1 MEKHNGWRL
10 QDVVILLKILTFSN
24 KDWKL
29 ANISNPLIIYISE
42 VSGALESRKK
52 YSIQF
57 FILGTI
63 ISIYR
68 VLVFRTFQI
77 GKFCVAFASET

>member
-1 MEKHNGWRL
+1 MEKHNGLRL

-29 ANISNPLIIYISE
+29 ANISNPLMISISE

-57 FILGTI
+57 YNLDTI
-63 ISIYR
+63 ISNYR
-68 VLVFRTFQI
+68 VIST
-77 GKFCVAFASET
+77 